1 MMAIAG
7 PFVAVDYSTIY
18 FVVPPLMLF
27 GLSSPVTLTPVL
39 PEMGETVTEMVS
51 YCIPLS
57 K

>member
-7 PFVAVDYSTIY
+7 PFVAVHYSTIY
-18 FVVPPLMLF
+18 FVIPPLMLF

-51 YCIPLS
+51 CCMPLS